1 VASASLRR
9 GGFSIVEAL
18 DREWYQLVRDHR
30 TAAAEWADRHE
41 ALTRCSSL
49 DDVLSAARL
58 NSDPVLAALLT
69 EVSVG
74 DQLAGRVVLQALI
87 GRMVR
92 MAQRD
97 PRASIEDYLAHLW
110 CVIMC
115 YPLQRRQARVAANLS
130 MDTLKAVSQERR
142 WLARGGV
149 TPLPSS
155 ESLEELLEPTGLDGT
170 PRDSSPPVDVEVRQ
184 VLEASSLL
192 QLIDDS
198 DVALLRSIYADGMSG
213 AQAARQFHTSAGMV
227 RVRCSK
233 VVRHLAAHAV
243 ELADAAA

>member
-1 VASASLRR
+1 VSSASPRR
-9 GGFSIVEAL
+9 GGFRIVEAL
-18 DREWYQLVRDHR
+18 DRDWYELVRDHR
-30 TAAAEWADRHE
+30 TAVADWADRHE
-41 ALTRCSSL
+41 ALARCRSL
-49 DDVLSAARL
+49 DDVLSVARL
-58 NSDPVLAALLT
+58 NSDPVLAALLA

-87 GRMVR
+87 GRLVR

-97 PRASIEDYLAHLW
+97 RRARIDDYLAHLW
-110 CVIMC
+110 CVIGS
-115 YPLQRRQARVAANLS
+115 YPLQRRPLRIAANLS

-149 TPLPSS
+149 TLLPSS
-155 ESLEELLEPTGLDGT
+155 ESLEELLEPTGLDGS
-170 PRDSSPPVDVEVRQ
+170 PYDSPPPVDIEVRQ
-184 VLEASSLL
+184 VLEASRRL

-198 DVALLRSIYADGMSG
+198 DAALLRSIYADGMSG
-213 AQAARQFHTSAGMV
+213 SQAAGHLHTTAGTV

>member
-1 VASASLRR
+1 MASASLRPR
-9 GGFSIVEAL
+9 GFGVVKAL
-18 DREWYQLVRDHR
+18 DREWYELVRDHR
-30 TAAAEWADRHE
+30 TAAADWADRHE
-41 ALTRCSSL
+41 ALARCRSL

-74 DQLAGRVVLQALI
+74 DQIAGRVVLQALI

-97 PRASIEDYLAHLW
+97 PRASIDDYLAHLW
-110 CVIMC
+110 CVIGS
-115 YPLQRRQARVAANLS
+115 YPLQRRSVRIAANLS

-149 TPLPSS
+149 TLVPSS
-155 ESLEELLEPTGLDGT
+155 DSLEELLEPTGLDG
-170 PRDSSPPVDVEVRQ
+170 RAHDSAPPVDIEVSQ
-184 VLEASSLL
+184 VLEASSML
-192 QLIDDS
+192 QLIDNS
-198 DVALLRSIYADGMSG
+198 DVALLHSIYADGMSG
-213 AQAARQFHTSAGMV
+213 SQAARQFHTSAGMV

-233 VVRHLAAHAV
+233 VVRHLAAHAI